1 MLKNE
6 FNRGRKPEVGVY
18 HIHIYYDLGK
28 DSENNAKTLAKEIA
42 RLFPQH
48 VQEVH
53 EYDKPGGPH
62 ALSNVAVHF
71 KATGFGEIVQ
81 WLQFNSGDLS
91 MLVHPKSGDV
101 IKDHIDY
108 GLWLG
113 PARAGLLSE
122 PYFDRKRAEKA
133 QKRPPTPKNP

>member
-1 MLKNE
+1 MLKE
-6 FNRGRKPEVGVY
+6 DFNGGQKPAVKTY

-28 DSENNAKTLAKEIA
+28 DSENSAKGLAKEIA

-62 ALSNVAVHF
+62 AVSNVAVHF
-71 KATGFGEIVQ
+71 GDKGFGEIVQ
-81 WLQFNSGDLS
+81 WLQFNAGNLS

-122 PYFDRKRAEKA
+122 AYFLRKRAEKG
-133 QKRPPTPKNP
+133 QKPPPSPKNR